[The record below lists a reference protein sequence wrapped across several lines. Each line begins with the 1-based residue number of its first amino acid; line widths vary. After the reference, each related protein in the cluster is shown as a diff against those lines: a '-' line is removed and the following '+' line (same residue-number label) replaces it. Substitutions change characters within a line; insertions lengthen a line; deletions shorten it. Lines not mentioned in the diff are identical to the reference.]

1 LKFAK
6 LKLINQITSKFT
18 GMVVIYRLQDINSNG
33 PYSKILKNNEKLHN
47 ELCAARYKNDRPGN
61 LEDGSERYMHPD
73 ADTGTP
79 LARAYFNK
87 LIYPGSEYI
96 FGFAKIEH
104 LYIWFAKEEID
115 IYKNYGIYIYE
126 FTIPDDK
133 VIYGS
138 RQVIF
143 KLSDTISQQKYHDI

>member
-1 LKFAK
+1 ML
-6 LKLINQITSKFT
+6 
-18 GMVVIYRLQDINSNG
+18 VYRLQDKNGNG
-33 PYSKILKNNEKLHN
+33 PCLSTTRNNEKV
-47 ELCAARYKNDRPGN
+47 NDDLFKVRQKLKRPHY

-79 LARAYFNK
+79 LARAYFDK

-96 FGFAKIEH
+96 FGFAKLEH

-115 IYKNYGIYIYE
+115 VYKNYGIYIYE

-143 KLSDTISQQKYHDI
+143 KLSDTISQQLINID